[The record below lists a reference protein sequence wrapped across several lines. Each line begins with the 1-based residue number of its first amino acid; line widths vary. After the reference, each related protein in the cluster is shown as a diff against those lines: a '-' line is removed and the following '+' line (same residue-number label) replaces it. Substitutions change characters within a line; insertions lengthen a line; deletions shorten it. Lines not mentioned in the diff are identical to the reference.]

1 MEPRPALHQ
10 VTGSPMPRA
19 AHAARP
25 PVRTAP
31 LIIGVIVAVLIIVVA
46 GVATAFLL
54 KSAGPDKATPTSAQL
69 ITVTAGTTPA
79 RP

>member
-25 PVRTAP
+25 PVLAAA

-46 GVATAFLL
+46 GVAIAFLL
-54 KSAGPDKATPTSAQL
+54 KSAGPDKATPTSAQF
-69 ITVTAGTTPA
+69 ITVTAVTTPA

>member
-1 MEPRPALHQ
+1 
-10 VTGSPMPRA
+10 MPRA

-25 PVRTAP
+25 PVLAAA

-46 GVATAFLL
+46 GVAIAFLL

-69 ITVTAGTTPA
+69 ITVTAVTTPA